1 MKIRG
6 KEFEIDQR
14 KFYQIGICAFFIM
27 GVSNLA
33 TLLQTF
39 RVLLS
44 TQILSQIG
52 GILFN
57 LALLGLF
64 MKMLKDLPPKNI
76 NMASEA
82 ELESILKQAVGE
94 KK

>member
-27 GVSNLA
+27 GVSNMA
-33 TLLQTF
+33 TLLQTY
-39 RVLLS
+39 RVLLFS
-44 TQILSQIG
+44 QILSQIG
-52 GILFN
+52 GIVFN

-64 MKMLKDLPPKNI
+64 IHMFRSLPPKDI
-76 NMASEA
+76 NMASDE
-82 ELESILKQAVGE
+82 ELESILKQAVEE

>member
-14 KFYQIGICAFFIM
+14 KFYQIGIGAFTIM
-27 GVSNLA
+27 FVMNFA
-33 TLLQTF
+33 TLLQTYK
-39 RVLLS
+39 LLLF
-44 TQILSQIG
+44 TQIVSQTAS
-52 GILFN
+52 LCFN
-57 LALLGLF
+57 LALAGLF
-64 MKMLKDLPPKNI
+64 IHMLRGLPPKME

-82 ELESILKQAVGE
+82 EMESILKQAVEE